1 MGQGQW
7 LASRLVERGL
17 HSEEHAAKA
26 SLYDM
31 ALAAFREQTKQ
42 PPEHA
47 WWVPGR
53 LEVFGK
59 HTDYAGGRTI
69 VAAVPRGFAFVAS
82 HREDDVVRIRDARSG
97 DGVTI
102 ECGTSGSAFTGWR
115 HYAEVAVA
123 RLARNFPDAAPARAA
138 SRAPARAVSRAR
150 GADIAFASDLPR
162 ASGMSSSSALL
173 VGVATVLARLWAL
186 SDRTEWIRNIRGC
199 VDLAGYFGC
208 MENGLTFGTLTGDA
222 GVGTHGGSEDHAAM
236 LCGQPQRLSG
246 YAFVPMRH
254 LGAVALPHSWRFVI
268 ASSGVTAE
276 KTGNAQQAY
285 NRLAEG
291 ARALLDLWNQQEE
304 RCALDGAWAKGSL
317 AAAVASA
324 PTASARLF
332 DLARHSAV
340 PGWTP
345 RALADRLEHFVREDA
360 RVPDALEAFRKA
372 DEARLGVLAEASQRD
387 AELLLGNQIGETTTL
402 ARLARDQGA
411 FAACGFGAGFG
422 GSVWALVDNDGAA
435 EFAQRWLAAYRAE
448 HRHVVESVAFVA
460 TPGPALTEL
469 EVRP

>member
-1 MGQGQW
+1 VTGPGPSNVEGQL
-7 LASRLVERGL
+7 LASRLIERGL
-17 HSEEHAAKA
+17 HPAEHTAKA

-31 ALAAFREQTKQ
+31 ALAALRAQTKQ
-42 PPEHA
+42 PPEYA
-47 WWVPGR
+47 SWVPGR

-69 VAAVPRGFAFVAS
+69 VAAVPRGFAFVAR

-97 DGVTI
+97 DSVTT
-102 ECGTSGSAFTGWR
+102 ECGTSGIAFTGWR

-123 RLARNFPDAAPARAA
+123 RLARNFPQAAPGRAT
-138 SRAPARAVSRAR
+138 SRAR

-199 VDLAGYFGC
+199 LDLAGYFGC

-236 LCGQPQRLSG
+236 VCGQPQRLSG
-246 YAFVPMRH
+246 YAFIPMRD
-254 LGAVALPHSWRFVI
+254 LGDVAVPHSWRFVI

-276 KTGNAQQAY
+276 KTGNAQEAY
-285 NRLAEG
+285 NRLAAG
-291 ARALLDLWNQQEE
+291 ARVLLDLWNQQEE
-304 RCALDGAWAKGSL
+304 RCALDSARARASL

-340 PGWTP
+340 RGWTP
-345 RALADRLEHFVREDA
+345 SALADRLEHFLREDA
-360 RVPDALEAFRKA
+360 RVPDALEAFRNA
-372 DEARLGVLAEASQRD
+372 DAARLGVLADASQQD
-387 AELLLGNQIGETTTL
+387 AEGLLGNQIPETATL
-402 ARLARDQGA
+402 ARLARDLGA
-411 FAACGFGAGFG
+411 LAACGFGAGFG
-422 GSVWALVDNDGAA
+422 GSVWALVDSDAA
-435 EFAQRWLAAYRAE
+435 ADFAPQWLAAYRAA
-448 HRHVVESVAFVA
+448 HPHAVESVAFVA

-469 EVRP
+469 DVRS